1 MVKLKIAPASSPG
14 QPGLTP
20 KGQHQQ
26 PHRPN
31 HLLLES
37 VGTCRVRVRGE
48 WGGGGCHSLLRLP
61 ARWSTRVMRGRVEG
75 GDQTTT
81 TPTRSQLVHLIQV
94 PGILS
99 RNWSRKHQIYTEIVI
114 SVLSWYTC
122 ILNILFC
129 LVAVLNMLV
138 TVASFSKCF
147 YVKLF
152 LRCFKTTSQAKQ

>member
-37 VGTCRVRVRGE
+37 VGTCRVRVRGRE
-48 WGGGGCHSLLRLP
+48 GVGGVTRCSGYQRAGQLGSCGGGWR
-61 ARWSTRVMRGRVEG
+61 E
-75 GDQTTT
+75 DQTTT